1 MERRRLGLRDA
12 PSNTMNEHQGWE
24 SGCQLQLVFA
34 STDDAPAGTGGAAA
48 ARVDREADQQD
59 QAFACPA
66 PGPNGEAPDATPE
79 ESRPYNRADNSAEGN
94 NEQALVAAARNG
106 DAVAF
111 GELIERHRKEC
122 LKRAM
127 MMIRNRSDAEDEV
140 QNAFCKAFQRLDQFR
155 GEGPFAAW
163 LGRILENQCL
173 MRIREARNSRFV
185 YLDEANEANVRIELV
200 GQTAD
205 PEEEV
210 GTEEVI
216 GLLRREV
223 SRIPPLLRNAMLL
236 RDLNQMPMPDVATK
250 LHVSIPA
257 AKSRLMRAR
266 LELRS
271 RISKHCGK
279 KGPGTLLQMPRRS
292 SSAYTRAS

>member
-1 MERRRLGLRDA
+1 
-12 PSNTMNEHQGWE
+12 MNENQGWE
-24 SGCQLQLVFA
+24 FSCQ
-34 STDDAPAGTGGAAA
+34 SGGAAQRVREKSQAPA
-48 ARVDREADQQD
+48 ADKVNTESGVGSDQSQL
-59 QAFACPA
+59 
-66 PGPNGEAPDATPE
+66 E
-79 ESRPYNRADNSAEGN
+79 ESFGGTAPCRSREEAIAPSEKSDERTAGEPANAN
-94 NEQALVAAARNG
+94 NEQALVAAAKRG

-111 GELIERHRKEC
+111 GELVERHRKEC

-127 MMIRNRSDAEDEV
+127 LMIRNRSDAEDEV
-140 QNAFCKAFQRLDQFR
+140 QNAFWKAFQRLDQFR
-155 GEGPFAAW
+155 GDGPFAAW

-185 YLDEANEANVRIELV
+185 YLDEANDANVRIELV
-200 GQTAD
+200 GQSAD
-205 PEEEV
+205 PEEQM

-236 RDLNQMPMPDVATK
+236 RDLDQMPMPDVAAQ
-250 LHVSIPA
+250 LRVSVPA

-271 RISKHCGK
+271 RIIKHCGR
-279 KGPGTLLQMPRRS
+279 KGPGTLIQMIRRS
-292 SSAYTRAS
+292 PSAYTRAS

>member
-1 MERRRLGLRDA
+1 
-12 PSNTMNEHQGWE
+12 MNEHEGWE

-34 STDDAPAGTGGAAA
+34 SANDGEFAGTGAAAA
-48 ARVDREADQQD
+48 ARVSGEKDQHTGASAGSAQGS
-59 QAFACPA
+59 Q
-66 PGPNGEAPDATPE
+66 GEATEDTPK
-79 ESRPYNRADNSAEGN
+79 ESRHQNRAQDAAEAG

-271 RISKHCGK
+271 RITKHCGK